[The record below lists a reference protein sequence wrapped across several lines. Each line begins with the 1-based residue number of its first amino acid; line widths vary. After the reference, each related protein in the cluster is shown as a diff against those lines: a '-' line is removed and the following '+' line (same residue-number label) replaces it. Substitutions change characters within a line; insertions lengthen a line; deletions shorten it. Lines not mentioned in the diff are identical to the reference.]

1 MNRQLLLM
9 RHGKSDWSVD
19 ADDFERPLKT
29 RGKRGA
35 QRMGVWLLQQKL
47 MPDYIISSP
56 AERASNTAAKLTK
69 AMGLTRQHIHH
80 DARIYEADVKRLKAV
95 LADCPAHCRRVLLV
109 GHNPGLEELLLDL
122 HGLDI
127 DLPEDNKLLPTATL
141 AVINM
146 PEDWRKLKSGSARLQ
161 SIVRGSTLSDDFPFN
176 GIAGLELRPRPAYYY
191 SQSAAIPYRI
201 HNGELQILLISSSGK
216 NHWVI
221 PKGIIEPGCSAHAS
235 AVIEAWEEAG
245 VRGVISQQMLDCYH
259 YEKWGGTC
267 SVQVF
272 PMRVSDFISD
282 KEWEENH
289 RHREWLTLKKAMLLI
304 EQPALR
310 PMFEALAI
318 ALEEQK
324 SDVP

>member
-19 ADDFERPLKT
+19 TDDFDRPLKT

-47 MPDYIISSP
+47 VPDFIISSP

-69 AMGLTRQHIHH
+69 AMGLTRQHIHY
-80 DARIYEADVKRLKAV
+80 DARIYEADVKQLKAV
-95 LADCPAHCRRVLLV
+95 LSDCPSHCRRVLLI
-109 GHNPGLEELLLDL
+109 GHNPGLEDLLLNL

-127 DLPEDNKLLPTATL
+127 DRPEDSKLLPTAAL

-146 PEDWRKLKSGSARLQ
+146 PENWSKLKSGSAKLQ
-161 SIVRGSTLSDDFPFN
+161 SIIRASTLPESFPFN
-176 GIAGLELRPRPAYYY
+176 GIAGLEQRLRPAYYY
-191 SQSAAIPYRI
+191 AQSAAIPYRI
-201 HNGELQILLISSSGK
+201 QNGELQILLISSSGK
-216 NHWVI
+216 NHWVV

-235 AVIEAWEEAG
+235 AAKEAWEEAG
-245 VRGVISQQMLDCYH
+245 VRGVISEQMLGCYQ
-259 YEKWGGTC
+259 YDKWGGTC

-272 PMRVSDFISD
+272 PIWVTDFID
-282 KEWEENH
+282 DRAWEENH

-304 EQPALR
+304 EQAELR
-310 PMFEALAI
+310 PMFEALAN
-318 ALEEQK
+318 ALAERK
-324 SDVP
+324 N